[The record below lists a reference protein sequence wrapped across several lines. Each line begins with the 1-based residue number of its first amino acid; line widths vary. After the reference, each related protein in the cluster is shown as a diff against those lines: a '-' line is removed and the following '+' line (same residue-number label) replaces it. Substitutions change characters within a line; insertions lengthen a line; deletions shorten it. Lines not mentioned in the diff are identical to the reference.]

1 MVIVTHAIIKKQNKV
16 PEKEIL
22 KAENIFVKYFKDKI
36 TEQKMKTYTLVEV
49 SDQIIGI
56 KGTPSRDKFEYEL
69 QLDLIGKAIRESR
82 KERNLTQEQ
91 LGELIGVQKAQISR
105 LERSAGNVTMET
117 LMKVFK
123 ALKAEVHLKI
133 ELSNAKISIE
143 G

>member
-1 MVIVTHAIIKKQNKV
+1 
-16 PEKEIL
+16 
-22 KAENIFVKYFKDKI
+22 
-36 TEQKMKTYTLVEV
+36 MKTYTLDEV
-49 SDQIIGI
+49 SDQIIGK
-56 KGTPSRDKFEYEL
+56 KGTPNRDKFEYEL
-69 QLDLIGKAIRESR
+69 QLDLIGKAIKASR

-133 ELSNAKISIE
+133 ELLNSKISIE